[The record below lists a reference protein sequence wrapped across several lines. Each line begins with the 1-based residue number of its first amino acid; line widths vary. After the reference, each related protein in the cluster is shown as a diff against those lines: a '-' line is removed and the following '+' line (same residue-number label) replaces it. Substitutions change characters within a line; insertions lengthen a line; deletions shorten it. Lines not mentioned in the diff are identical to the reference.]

1 MVGGQR
7 LPGVPMARYRG
18 SQGVDPPIDQ
28 PGKVLRHG
36 RSDMEIRTVDG
47 HEALV
52 RSLLDPERW
61 PQGGAHRARIDT
73 HISTVVLAGDRAYKI
88 KKPLNLGFLD
98 FVSLASRK
106 AACDEELR
114 LNRRL
119 APQVY
124 ERVCAVTG
132 SIAEPRMDGDGAP
145 IDWAVCMRR
154 FDPDAVLSNPRLT
167 IDGVLIDRLADAVAT
182 FHTAAPPCPP
192 GEIYG
197 DPDTV
202 WWPMHNNFGQLEEGG
217 GDTAQRVMRIED
229 WTADAAR
236 RVRDLLLQRKRDGYV
251 RECHGDLHLGNV
263 ALIDGRPVVFDAI
276 EFNPA
281 FRWIDTINDVAF
293 LTMDLHHRGRS
304 DLAYRFIDRYLALTG
319 DYAALRLLRFYEVY
333 RALVRAKIA
342 AIRLHQLGAADGRDS
357 VQAEVDSY
365 VYLAER
371 LAAPMR
377 GAIVITCGVSGSGK
391 SHHSAHLPGPLA
403 AVRVRAD
410 VERKRLLGVDADR
423 DVTAQGG
430 YTAAMTA
437 RTYDRLAELAR
448 TIAGSGLVAV
458 VDATFVDRT
467 QRVRFRALADE
478 LGVPFLILDFE
489 APADMLRERIV
500 RRRSKAGNVSDAD
513 IAVLER
519 QLIARDPLDMSERSV
534 SLSVLPDQADL
545 ADAVRRR
552 LRC

>member
-1 MVGGQR
+1 M
-7 LPGVPMARYRG
+7 
-18 SQGVDPPIDQ
+18 
-28 PGKVLRHG
+28 
-36 RSDMEIRTVDG
+36 
-47 HEALV
+47 
-52 RSLLDPERW
+52 
-61 PQGGAHRARIDT
+61 
-73 HISTVVLAGDRAYKI
+73 
-88 KKPLNLGFLD
+88 
-98 FVSLASRK
+98 
-106 AACDEELR
+106 
-114 LNRRL
+114 
-119 APQVY
+119 
-124 ERVCAVTG
+124 
-132 SIAEPRMDGDGAP
+132 
-145 IDWAVCMRR
+145 
-154 FDPDAVLSNPRLT
+154 
-167 IDGVLIDRLADAVAT
+167 
-182 FHTAAPPCPP
+182 
-192 GEIYG
+192 
-197 DPDTV
+197 
-202 WWPMHNNFGQLEEGG
+202 
-217 GDTAQRVMRIED
+217 
-229 WTADAAR
+229 
-236 RVRDLLLQRKRDGYV
+236 

-342 AIRLHQLGAADGRDS
+342 AIRLQQLGAADGRDS

-437 RTYDRLAELAR
+437 RT
-448 TIAGSGLVAV
+448 
-458 VDATFVDRT
+458 
-467 QRVRFRALADE
+467 
-478 LGVPFLILDFE
+478 
-489 APADMLRERIV
+489 
-500 RRRSKAGNVSDAD
+500 
-513 IAVLER
+513 
-519 QLIARDPLDMSERSV
+519 
-534 SLSVLPDQADL
+534 
-545 ADAVRRR
+545 
-552 LRC
+552 